1 MIPKPL
7 QLAHDLVRQTLR
19 EGERALDATLGNG
32 HDALFLAKL
41 VGSAGLVIGIDIQQS
56 AIDSSVSKMEENA
69 ISWYEFHCCS
79 HELLEEKTSPGL
91 GAVMFNL
98 GYLPG
103 ADKSIVTSGRT
114 TILALG
120 AALKQLRPEGIMTV
134 MCYPGHEEGA
144 VEAGAVEEWLSRLER
159 KHWRVFSYKML
170 NGVNAPPF
178 LVVVQ
183 KV

>member
-1 MIPKPL
+1 MLPKPL

-19 EGERALDATLGNG
+19 KGERALDATLGNG

-41 VGSAGLVIGIDIQQS
+41 VGPSGFVSGIDIQQS
-56 AIDSSVSKMEENA
+56 AIDSSTSKMEENV

-79 HELLEEKTSPGL
+79 HELLEEVTSSGL

-103 ADKSIVTSGRT
+103 ADKAVVTRTSSTIV
-114 TILALG
+114 ALG

-144 VEAGAVEEWLSRLER
+144 LESDEVEQWLSGLER

-183 KV
+183 RV